1 MGLFVAFTLP
11 LIAPFNATML
21 TPITFTA
28 FRSYFCLV
36 HILDLIG
43 SIMFARKCQHVH
55 LIYYLY
61 GLVII

>member
-1 MGLFVAFTLP
+1 
-11 LIAPFNATML
+11 ML